1 MAILD
6 PRPSDKPQK
15 DRFFYMWTI
24 TDKGKQDISKL
35 HDALVKASYMLKST
49 GGSCKLHVALSGKYD
64 LIGVAEG
71 IDDYQALQ
79 IRYAVESL
87 DYVRTTT
94 FVKAR
99 DFYMMEFEHFR
110 DKVNHLLADK

>member
-1 MAILD
+1 MILD
-6 PRPSDKPQK
+6 PRPIGEQQK
-15 DRFFYMWTI
+15 DRFFYMWTL
-24 TDKGKQDISKL
+24 TDKGKQDISNL
-35 HDALVKASYMLKST
+35 HNALVKASKMLKSI
-49 GGSCKLHVALSGKYD
+49 GGNCKLHVALSGKYD
-64 LIGVAEG
+64 LIGVAED

-99 DFYMMEFEHFR
+99 DFYLKEFEHLR
-110 DKVNHLLADK
+110 DGVNDLLVDK

>member
-1 MAILD
+1 MKKG
-6 PRPSDKPQK
+6 PRSIDEKQK
-15 DRFFYMWTI
+15 DRFFYMWTL
-24 TDKGKQDISKL
+24 TDKGKQDISNL
-35 HDALVKASYMLKST
+35 YDAKVKASKMLKSI
-49 GGSCKLHVALSGKYD
+49 GGDCTLHVALSGKYD
-64 LIGVAEG
+64 LIGVAED

-99 DFYMMEFEHFR
+99 DFYLNEFEDFR
-110 DKVNHLLADK
+110 DGVQTLLAGK